1 MKDFYVIAYR
11 FREDLDADDLSE
23 LTKKFAEV
31 GNAPG
36 VTAHY
41 ARLDGQGG
49 FVVQEATEDA
59 APGYEVTLR
68 YVPWITFEV
77 FPVAT
82 IEEAFPVIQRVYG

>member
-1 MKDFYVIAYR
+1 MKTLYVIAYR
-11 FREDLDADDLSE
+11 FREGLDEPDLRQ
-23 LTKKFAEV
+23 LTKKFAEI

-41 ARLDGQGG
+41 SRLDGQGG
-49 FVVQEATEDA
+49 FVVTEPAEDE

-68 YVPWITFEV
+68 YAPWINFEM